1 LHTNR
6 PQAFNLSID
15 WHYHMIISRYLLRE
29 ILGPLVVVLGV
40 LCVLQ
45 ASFGAASFLSDAVSG
60 LLPTDMIVQ
69 VISLRT
75 LIALEMLIPIA
86 LYLSVV
92 MALGR
97 MYVDSEMTALFVLG
111 LSPAKLMGIIF
122 GLSLCVAAV
131 VAGLSLIARPWAYS
145 RSHELASIAEA
156 SLNTNN
162 MQAGTFY
169 EGGKGERTIY
179 IERRE
184 GPGAPAGGVF
194 VQLSLRGGGT
204 RIIYARSIEQTPH
217 VGEGSQMRLSGAHV
231 YDIDSKGSSSDGSA
245 SDVVLNADDLTLHLP
260 GPSVHPPEYSAIAAS
275 TAHLGAS
282 DSAADVAELQWRQ
295 STSVTTLLLGMLGVP
310 LSRARPRQHRN
321 AKVGI
326 AILIYAGYYLLY
338 ESARV
343 WVQTGVIP
351 PFPGLWIAPAL
362 LAMVLIVALL
372 EPRLGVG
379 LRRRAAT

>member
-1 LHTNR
+1 MHTIR
-6 PQAFNLSID
+6 PQAFNLSMD
-15 WHYHMIISRYLLRE
+15 WRYRMIISRYLLRE
-29 ILGPLVVVLGV
+29 ILGPLAVVLSV

-122 GLSLCVAAV
+122 GLSLCAAVV

-145 RSHELASIAEA
+145 RSHELASVAEA

-184 GPGAPAGGVF
+184 GPGTPAGGVF
-194 VQLSLRGGGT
+194 VQLRLRGGGT

-231 YDIDSKGSSSDGSA
+231 YDIDLNGGGSDA
-245 SDVVLNADDLTLHLP
+245 VLNADDLILQLP
-260 GPSVHPPEYSAIAAS
+260 SPSVHPPEYSAIAAS
-275 TAHLGAS
+275 TAHLRFS
-282 DSAADVAELQWRQ
+282 DSAADVAEFQWRQ
-295 STSVTTLLLGMLGVP
+295 STAVTTLLLGMLGVP

-351 PFPGLWIAPAL
+351 AFPGLWIAPAL
-362 LAMVLIVALL
+362 LALVLIFALF
-372 EPRLGVG
+372 EPRLGVAF
-379 LRRRAAT
+379 RRRGVA

>member
-1 LHTNR
+1 
-6 PQAFNLSID
+6 
-15 WHYHMIISRYLLRE
+15 MIISRYLLRE
-29 ILGPLVVVLGV
+29 ILGPLAVVLGV

-111 LSPAKLMGIIF
+111 LSPSKLLGIIF
-122 GLSLCVAAV
+122 GLSLCAAV
-131 VAGLSLIARPWAYS
+131 VVGGLSLFARPWAYS

-194 VQLSLRGGGT
+194 VQLKLRGGGT
-204 RIIYARSIEQTPH
+204 RIIYAKSIEQEPH

-231 YDIDSKGSSSDGSA
+231 YDVDSSGSG
-245 SDVVLNADDLTLHLP
+245 SDVVLNANDLTLHLP
-260 GPSVHPPEYSAIAAS
+260 SPSVHAPEYSAIAAS
-275 TAHLGAS
+275 TAHLRFS
-282 DSAADVAELQWRQ
+282 DSAADVAEFQWRQ
-295 STSVTTLLLGMLGVP
+295 STSVTTILLGMLGVP

-326 AILIYAGYYLLY
+326 AILIYAGYYLFY

-362 LAMVLIVALL
+362 LAVVLIVALL

-379 LRRRAAT
+379 LRGRGAT

>member
-1 LHTNR
+1 M
-6 PQAFNLSID
+6 D
-15 WHYHMIISRYLLRE
+15 WRYRMIISRYLLRE
-29 ILGPLVVVLGV
+29 ILGPLAVVLGV

-45 ASFGAASFLSDAVSG
+45 ASYGAASFLSDAVSG

-97 MYVDSEMTALFVLG
+97 MYVDSEMTALFALG
-111 LSPAKLMGIIF
+111 LTPVRLMGIIF
-122 GLSLCVAAV
+122 GLSLCAAVV
-131 VAGLSLIARPWAYS
+131 VAGLSLIARPWAYG
-145 RSHELASIAEA
+145 RSHELAGIAAA

-169 EGGKGERTIY
+169 EGDKGERTIY

-184 GPGAPAGGVF
+184 GPGEPAGGVF
-194 VQLSLRGGGT
+194 VQLRLSGGGT
-204 RIIYARSIEQTPH
+204 RIIHASSIEETLH
-217 VGEGSQMRLSGAHV
+217 LDGSSQMHLTDAHI
-231 YDIDSKGSSSDGSA
+231 YDIGTNGES
-245 SDVVLNADDLTLHLP
+245 SDVVLNATDLVLNLASP
-260 GPSVHPPEYSAIAAS
+260 VVDPPEYSAIAAS
-275 TAHLGAS
+275 TAHLRFS
-282 DSAADVAELQWRQ
+282 DSSADVAEFQWRQ
-295 STSVTTLLLGMLGVP
+295 STCVTTLLLGMLGVP

-351 PFPGLWIAPAL
+351 AFPGLWIAPAL
-362 LAMVLIVALL
+362 LAVVLVCALL
-372 EPRLGVG
+372 EPRLT
-379 LRRRAAT
+379 LALTRRSVEAI

>member
-1 LHTNR
+1 MSWR
-6 PQAFNLSID
+6 
-15 WHYHMIISRYLLRE
+15 YRMIISRYLLRE
-29 ILGPLVVVLGV
+29 ILGPLVVVLSV

-45 ASFGAASFLSDAVSG
+45 ASYGAASFLSDAVSG

-97 MYVDSEMTALFVLG
+97 MYVDSEMTALFALG
-111 LSPAKLMGIIF
+111 LTPARLMGIIF
-122 GLSLCVAAV
+122 GLSLCAAVV

-145 RSHELASIAEA
+145 RSHQLASIAEA

-194 VQLSLRGGGT
+194 VQLRLRGGGT

-217 VGEGSQMRLSGAHV
+217 VGEGSQVRLSGAHA
-231 YDIDSKGSSSDGSA
+231 YDIDSNGSG
-245 SDVVLNADDLTLHLP
+245 SDVVLNANDLTLHLP
-260 GPSVHPPEYSAIAAS
+260 SPSVHAPEYSAIAAS
-275 TAHLGAS
+275 TAHLRFS
-282 DSAADVAELQWRQ
+282 DSAADVAEFQWRQ
-295 STSVTTLLLGMLGVP
+295 STCVTTLLLGMLGVP

-321 AKVGI
+321 AKMGI

-351 PFPGLWIAPAL
+351 AFPGLWIAPAL
-362 LAMVLIVALL
+362 LALVLIFALF
-372 EPRLGVG
+372 EPRLGLG
-379 LRRRAAT
+379 FRRRGVA